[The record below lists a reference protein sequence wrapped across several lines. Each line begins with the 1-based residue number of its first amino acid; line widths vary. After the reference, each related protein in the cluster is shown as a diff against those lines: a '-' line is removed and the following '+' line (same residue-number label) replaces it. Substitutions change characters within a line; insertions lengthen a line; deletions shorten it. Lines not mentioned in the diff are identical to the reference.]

1 MYEELYKRGETAGE
15 AAERLMELIRVLR
28 SENGCPWDRVQTHES
43 LRRDM
48 IEEAYEAVDAVDRGN
63 LADLE
68 EELGDVMLQV
78 ALHSGIAEE
87 NGEFTFASVAN
98 GVTDKM
104 IRRHPHV
111 FNVSEGKKISDS
123 NEKNIDNVLEKWE
136 NTKRVEHQEKTTTQ
150 SMQKIP
156 RNFPALIRA
165 EKVQKKAARV
175 GFDWDDVKGAFQKIG
190 EEADELLEA
199 YSNGDQVNMNE
210 EIGDLL
216 FAVVNAARFLG
227 VDPEEALNRTSDK
240 FIRRFGYVEEQALKA
255 GTRPE
260 EMTLEEMDKLWD
272 EAKQMGK

>member
-1 MYEELYKRGETAGE
+1 MFEELYKKGETAGE
-15 AAERLMELIRVLR
+15 AAERLMELIRALR

-63 LADLE
+63 LVDLE
-68 EELGDVMLQV
+68 EELGDVILQV

-87 NGEFTFASVAN
+87 LGEFSFTSVMN
-98 GVTDKM
+98 RVTDKM
-104 IRRHPHV
+104 ISRHPHV
-111 FNVSEGKKISDS
+111 FNVSEEKNDS
-123 NEKNIDNVLEKWE
+123 NAVFSVDNVLEKWE
-136 NTKRVEHQEKTTTQ
+136 NTKRKEHEENTTTQ

-175 GFDWDDVKGAFQKIG
+175 GFDWDDVAGAFQKIG
-190 EEADELLEA
+190 EEAGELLEA
-199 YSNGDQVNMNE
+199 YRNGDQVNMQE

-216 FAVVNAARFLG
+216 FAVVNAARFLK
-227 VDPEEALNRTSDK
+227 VDPEEALNFTSDK
-240 FIRRFGYVEEQALKA
+240 FIRRFGYVEEQAIQA

-272 EAKQMGK
+272 DAKRMEK